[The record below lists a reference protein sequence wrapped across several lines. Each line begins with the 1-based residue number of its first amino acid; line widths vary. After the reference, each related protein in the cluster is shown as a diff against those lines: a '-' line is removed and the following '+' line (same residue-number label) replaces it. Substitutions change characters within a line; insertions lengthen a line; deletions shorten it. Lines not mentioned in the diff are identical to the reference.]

1 MISPFFY
8 MQKQKATEDERIAF
22 YQERMAEV
30 KDWLIHDF
38 VRTCPGRYS
47 YANLEGEILF
57 WKLIVTD
64 DHRVF
69 INRNWWN
76 RSVEWFCQEHHCK
89 LEEID
94 LLYIIMQ
101 LYRSMGYDVKP
112 VDGSLCITLFEP
124 RN

>member
-8 MQKQKATEDERIAF
+8 LQKQKATEDERIAF
-22 YQERMAEV
+22 YQERMSEV

-38 VRTCPGRYS
+38 VRERPGRYS
-47 YANLEGEILF
+47 YASLEGEILF
-57 WKLIVTD
+57 WKMIITD

-76 RSVEWFCQEHHCK
+76 RSVEWFYQEHHCK

-101 LYRSMGYDVKP
+101 VYRSMDYDVKP

-124 RN
+124 RR

>member
-8 MQKQKATEDERIAF
+8 LQKQKATEEERIQF

-30 KDWLIHDF
+30 KDWLINDF
-38 VRTCPGRYS
+38 VREQPGKYS
-47 YANLEGEILF
+47 YADLDGDILF
-57 WKLIVTD
+57 WKLVVTD
-64 DHRVF
+64 DHMVS

-76 RSVEWFCQEHHCK
+76 RSVDWFCREHRCK

-101 LYRSMGYDVKP
+101 VYRSMGYDVKP
-112 VDGSLCITLFEP
+112 VDGSLCVTLFEP

>member
-1 MISPFFY
+1 MISNYFY
-8 MQKQKATEDERIAF
+8 LQKQKATEEERIAF
-22 YQERMAEV
+22 YQERMTEV

-38 VRTCPGRYS
+38 VRERPGTYHYS
-47 YANLEGEILF
+47 SLEGEILF
-57 WKLIVTD
+57 WKMIITD

-76 RSVEWFCQEHHCK
+76 RAVEWFCQEHRCK

-101 LYRSMGYDVKP
+101 VYRSMGYDVKP
-112 VDGSLCITLFEP
+112 VDGSLCITLFAP

>member
-1 MISPFFY
+1 MISNYFY
-8 MQKQKATEDERIAF
+8 LQKQKATEEERIQF

-30 KDWLIHDF
+30 KDWLINDF
-38 VRTCPGRYS
+38 VRERPGKYS
-47 YANLEGEILF
+47 YADLDGDILF

-64 DHRVF
+64 DHRVS

-76 RSVEWFCQEHHCK
+76 RSVDWFCREHRCK

-101 LYRSMGYDVKP
+101 VYRSMGYDVKP

-124 RN
+124 A

>member
-8 MQKQKATEDERIAF
+8 LQKQKATEEERIQF

-30 KDWLIHDF
+30 KDWLINDF
-38 VRTCPGRYS
+38 VRERPGKYS
-47 YANLEGEILF
+47 YADLDEDILF

-64 DHRVF
+64 DHRVS

-76 RSVEWFCQEHHCK
+76 RSVDWFCREHRCK

-101 LYRSMGYDVKP
+101 VYRSMGYDVKP
-112 VDGSLCITLFEP
+112 VDGSLCVTLFEP

>member
-1 MISPFFY
+1 MISNYFY
-8 MQKQKATEDERIAF
+8 LQKQKATEEERIQF

-30 KDWLIHDF
+30 KDWLINDF
-38 VRTCPGRYS
+38 VRESPGKYS
-47 YANLEGEILF
+47 YADLDGDILF

-76 RSVEWFCQEHHCK
+76 RSVDWFCQEHRCK

-101 LYRSMGYDVKP
+101 VYRSMGYDVKP
-112 VDGSLCITLFEP
+112 VDGSLCVTLFEP

>member
-1 MISPFFY
+1 MISNYFY
-8 MQKQKATEDERIAF
+8 LQKQKATEEERIQF

-30 KDWLIHDF
+30 KDWLINDF
-38 VRTCPGRYS
+38 VREQPGKYS
-47 YANLEGEILF
+47 YADLDGDILF

-64 DHRVF
+64 DHRIS

-76 RSVEWFCQEHHCK
+76 RSVDWFCREHHCK

-101 LYRSMGYDVKP
+101 VYRSMGYDVKP